1 MRNLTPLAAGA
12 ALLLASC
19 SSGDSEIV
27 GGADLGS
34 SAVDRTGESGF
45 TASQDID
52 PEAGSEMAGSEKD
65 SPFVTVVVE
74 LPANGLLIGTA
85 IIALEDITYTDVAA
99 PELDRI
105 ELPVSDLR
113 SQGNMVDLY
122 LPVPLDGQTEV
133 NASVHIDTDS
143 DGAIT
148 QGDWISPNIVLVSS
162 FTGSTVVVTIVEV

>member
-45 TASQDID
+45 TASQDTD
-52 PEAGSEMAGSEKD
+52 PEAGSEED